1 MNSNE
6 KKIRKN
12 CLHGHSFIFHA
23 IQNSSIT
30 PGTSSSS
37 TRRIFLRPCV
47 RNPRSQFSCLSQ
59 ASAFFASPSILAARA
74 KISHTLAFFSS
85 AFSCRGVYAFRARPS
100 KLLSLLACPRGSW
113 RKIKVEPRV
122 CVCGSARRDKRFSHR
137 RLRSQHLTPSRIV
150 TQSRANLTARLHFC
164 KYNGN
169 NNNII
174 TAVRR
179 TSFFPSNA
187 RRRALSHNA
196 KKSQVMMKILRGTKN
211 ARRVVCLRTAYQI
224 GWKWFLRNAKWW
236 IWYNSRRP
244 VCVFGF
250 RRRASIAHTASHHM
264 RIEQCGGKINAGR
277 KMRSFSLSF
286 AMQSLLG
293 KIKNLITLI
302 SERLKLRSNV
312 RNAHL
317 YLSMKNIY

>member
-1 MNSNE
+1 M
-6 KKIRKN
+6 
-12 CLHGHSFIFHA
+12 CL
-23 IQNSSIT
+23 
-30 PGTSSSS
+30 
-37 TRRIFLRPCV
+37 RR
-47 RNPRSQFSCLSQ
+47 
-59 ASAFFASPSILAARA
+59 
-74 KISHTLAFFSS
+74 
-85 AFSCRGVYAFRARPS
+85 
-100 KLLSLLACPRGSW
+100 
-113 RKIKVEPRV
+113 
-122 CVCGSARRDKRFSHR
+122 SARWDKRFSHR

-169 NNNII
+169 NNNNII

-179 TSFFPSNA
+179 ASFFPSNA

-250 RRRASIAHTASHHM
+250 QRRVHRTHSIAHHM
-264 RIEQCGGKINAGR
+264 RIEHCGGKINAWR
-277 KMRSFSLSF
+277 KMRLFSLSS
-286 AMQSLLG
+286 AAHRLRG
-293 KIKNLITLI
+293 K
-302 SERLKLRSNV
+302 
-312 RNAHL
+312 
-317 YLSMKNIY
+317 